1 MEYPYA
7 LNVVQQAFAILGQS
21 SRPTIVDDEQDNPT
35 FRDCSMLYEGIRK
48 AILACHPWNFA
59 RCILPVASALNSNGQ
74 YVTVVPG
81 DCVRVL
87 KLTDD
92 MGDELE
98 RTRSGNFLYSATPA
112 KTLVYIRDEEDPACW
127 DEWARKALVHRLAAD
142 FARIVKGSMQERQL
156 QEDAYN
162 LALAEARRLNSQEEY
177 SNTKPSYADDI
188 LAGNIR

>member
-21 SRPTIVDDEQDNPT
+21 SRPTVVDDEQDNPT

-59 RCILPVASALNSNGQ
+59 RAIQPVSSAEVAPNKYL
-74 YVTVVPG
+74 TPIPG
-81 DCVRVL
+81 DCIRIL
-87 KLTDD
+87 KLTDE

-98 RTRSGNFLYSATPA
+98 RTRSGNFLYSEAPA
-112 KTLVYIRDEEDPACW
+112 SSLIYIRDEEDPACW
-127 DEWARKALVHRLAAD
+127 DEWARKALIHRLAAD
-142 FARIVKGSMQERQL
+142 FSRIVKGSLQERQL

-162 LALAEARRLNSQEEY
+162 LALAEAKRLNSQEEY
-177 SNTKPSYADDI
+177 TNTKPSYADNVFEGRI
-188 LAGNIR
+188 